1 MSTILSIL
9 FSCDNSEI
17 VQKTSEKIFEDKANI
32 EATVDFLVKATVESI
47 EKSEKGLINS
57 VVGTITSLPEPT
69 PLPLSLIHI

>member
-1 MSTILSIL
+1 MLRKFKNKFTVIIIMSTILSIL

-47 EKSEKGLINS
+47 DHQKK
-57 VVGTITSLPEPT
+57 V
-69 PLPLSLIHI
+69 

>member
-1 MSTILSIL
+1 MLRKFKNKFTVIIIMSTILSIL

-57 VVGTITSLPEPT
+57 VVRTIRS
-69 PLPLSLIHI
+69 